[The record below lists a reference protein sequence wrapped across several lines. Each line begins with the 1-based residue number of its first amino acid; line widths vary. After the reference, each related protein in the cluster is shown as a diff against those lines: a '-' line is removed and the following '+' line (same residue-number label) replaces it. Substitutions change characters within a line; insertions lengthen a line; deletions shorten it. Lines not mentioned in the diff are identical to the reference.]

1 MPNGKHCQLV
11 LSVSVATCHT
21 WPMDTTTRFVELV
34 AAVLRER
41 ADAMG
46 VSGAELARRSGV
58 SQAQISRIFTGQRSA
73 SVDHVIA
80 LSEALGSRGSHIIAE
95 AERRLAAEAEAR
107 STEALPAPAALPSPR
122 RPVFAEDE
130 SLPEGW
136 ETRLAA
142 RRVADSPEAREA
154 AFYTSLGEEPQVGPE
169 DYAG

>member
-1 MPNGKHCQLV
+1 
-11 LSVSVATCHT
+11 
-21 WPMDTTTRFVELV
+21 MDTTTRFVELV

-80 LSEALGSRGSHIIAE
+80 LSEALGSRGWRIIAE

-107 STEALPAPAALPSPR
+107 AAADSDVSIPLP
-122 RPVFAEDE
+122 DD
-130 SLPEGW
+130 W
-136 ETRLAA
+136 EVSLAA
-142 RRVADSPEAREA
+142 RRVEDSPEARED
-154 AFYTSLGEEPQVGPE
+154 AFLNSLGEETQE
-169 DYAG
+169 

>member
-1 MPNGKHCQLV
+1 MLIGKHCQLALCV
-11 LSVSVATCHT
+11 TVATWRT

-80 LSEALGSRGSHIIAE
+80 LSEALGSRGWRIIAE
-95 AERRLAAEAEAR
+95 AERRLAAEASVEDGTYQ
-107 STEALPAPAALPSPR
+107 SKLV
-122 RPVFAEDE
+122 PVLSDDDD
-130 SLPEGW
+130 LPEDA
-136 ETRLAA
+136 EFVLAA
-142 RRVADSPEAREA
+142 RRADPDSPEEREA
-154 AFYTSLGEEPQVGPE
+154 AALDSLGEEPQ
-169 DYAG
+169 DL